1 MDIKSDLNNICS
13 DVRLKEPMSKH
24 TSFKIGGA
32 ADILCVPES
41 VDEIINLIEY
51 FKKNSINF
59 IIIGNGSNLLVS
71 DLGIEGAVIKIGS
84 AMSRIDI
91 NGEEMTVEAGALL
104 SKTANIALSHS
115 LTGIEAI
122 SGIPGTIGGAVYMN
136 AGAYGT
142 EIKDVIK
149 EVTFIDENGIIKTY
163 FCDDLDFEYRK
174 SFFTDKNNIILSC
187 VLNLKK
193 GDKEE
198 ISQKMKEYTKKRTS
212 KQPLSYPSAGSTFKR
227 PEGYFAAKLIEDCGL
242 KGYSI
247 GGAKIS
253 ELHSGFV
260 INYNN
265 ATAKDVL
272 DLIEYTKEKV
282 LKEFGVKLEPEV
294 KIIGRQ

>member
-1 MDIKSDLNNICS
+1 MDIISDLKNICS
-13 DVRLKEPMSKH
+13 DVRLKEPMCNH

-41 VDEIINLIEY
+41 ADEIINLIDY
-51 FKKNSINF
+51 FKKNSIDF

-84 AMSRIDI
+84 AMSRIDVD
-91 NGEEMTVEAGALL
+91 GEEMTVEAGALL
-104 SKTANIALSHS
+104 SKTANVALSHS

-122 SGIPGTIGGAVYMN
+122 SGIPGTIGGAIYMN

-149 EVTFIDENGIIKTY
+149 EATFIDENGDIKTY
-163 FCDDLDFEYRK
+163 SCNDLGLEYRK
-174 SFFTDKNNIILSC
+174 SIFTDKNNIILSC
-187 VLNLKK
+187 VLSLKK

-198 ISQKMKEYTKKRTS
+198 ISQKMREYTKKRTS

-242 KGYSI
+242 KGHSI

-265 ATAKDVL
+265 ATANDVL

-282 LKEFGVKLEPEV
+282 FEKFGVKLEPEV

>member
-13 DVRLKEPMSKH
+13 DVRFKEPMSKH

-32 ADILCVPES
+32 ADVLCIPENL
-41 VDEIINLIEY
+41 DEIIKLIDY
-51 FKKNSINF
+51 FNKNSINF
-59 IIIGNGSNLLVS
+59 IVIGNGSNLLVS

-84 AMSRIDI
+84 GMSRIDV

-104 SKTANIALSHS
+104 SKTANVALSHS

-122 SGIPGTIGGAVYMN
+122 SGIPGTIGGAIYMN

-149 EVTFIDENGIIKTY
+149 EVTFIDDDGTVKTHS
-163 FCDDLDFEYRK
+163 CKDMDFEYRK
-174 SFFTDKNNIILSC
+174 SFFTDKKNIILSC
-187 VLNLKK
+187 VLLLKK
-193 GDKEE
+193 GDKDE
-198 ISQKMKEYTKKRTS
+198 ISQKMKEYTKQRTS

-227 PEGYFAAKLIEDCGL
+227 PKGYFAAKLIEDCGL

-282 LKEFGVKLEPEV
+282 LKEFGVIIEPEI
-294 KIIGRQ
+294 KFIGRR